1 MLNLR
6 PHHIN
11 CIYFYRGLGYSKEF
25 VENMDKIVNELK
37 NNEDIEI
44 KFVKGCDQLCECC
57 PNKLINDKCKTDEK
71 IKEMDCKTISRY
83 NLNIHETYT
92 FSYIKN
98 NIYKN
103 LLKENFNYICNKCE
117 WKEKGVCKI

>member
-25 VENMDKIVNELK
+25 VENMDKVVGKLK
-37 NNEDIEI
+37 SDEDIKI
-44 KFVKGCDQLCECC
+44 KFTKGCDQLCECC
-57 PNKLINDKCKTDEK
+57 PNKLTSNKCNTDEK
-71 IKEMDCKTISRY
+71 VEKMDSRTISKY
-83 NLNIHETYT
+83 NLNIDEVYT

-103 LLKENFNYICNKCE
+103 LLKKNFNYICSECE
-117 WKEKGVCKI
+117 WKEQGICKI